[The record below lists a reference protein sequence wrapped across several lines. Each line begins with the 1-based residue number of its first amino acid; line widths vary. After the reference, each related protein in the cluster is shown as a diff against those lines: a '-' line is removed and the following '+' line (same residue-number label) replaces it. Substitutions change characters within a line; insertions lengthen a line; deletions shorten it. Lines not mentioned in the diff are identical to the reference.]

1 MQAADSG
8 WATHTTPDGREY
20 YFHKG
25 LNKTTWDKPDE
36 LKNADEKD
44 APTGSASDWKEF
56 TTDAGKKYYFNA
68 TTKVTT
74 WTMPEELKASAA
86 APAPAAAPAA
96 PAAVEQFASPVPAAD
111 ADENSEERRQ
121 FVEMLESTAGLAPE
135 LSWEEAMRLII
146 NNPTYRVLKTLA
158 ERKAAHAKWREDKLT
173 AAEEERRRTERQRK
187 VDFVSMLKECTEL
200 TSRTRFQKVL
210 SLFAAD
216 PYAPRHTP
224 PHTYTPY
231 MPICSAATR
240 V

>member
-86 APAPAAAPAA
+86 APAPAAAARRGRGAHTARHAQFTRIRRGAPEEPTGRTCPRVGDGMAA
-96 PAAVEQFASPVPAAD
+96 PRSRSHSCSDRTRHCVRRCYVRYPDTCGRLAPVPGIGA
-111 ADENSEERRQ
+111 NPCQ
-121 FVEMLESTAGLAPE
+121 ST
-135 LSWEEAMRLII
+135 
-146 NNPTYRVLKTLA
+146 
-158 ERKAAHAKWREDKLT
+158 
-173 AAEEERRRTERQRK
+173 
-187 VDFVSMLKECTEL
+187 
-200 TSRTRFQKVL
+200 
-210 SLFAAD
+210 
-216 PYAPRHTP
+216 
-224 PHTYTPY
+224 
-231 MPICSAATR
+231 
-240 V
+240 